1 MASLPLINL
10 YRKPKQIVIDFL
22 MQIHKIYITGEKFMH
37 ATLQAFLD
45 TSSVTLSTQEKD
57 LLERALKASDNAYS
71 HYSHYHVGVAV
82 LTEEENIFT
91 GCNVENDAYGSSMC
105 GDRNA
110 IMAAENSEGPHMRL
124 KTIAIVVRDT
134 SGRIL
139 AEYGSPCGACRQV
152 MAQFGLDATVI
163 YAYDGRYKKS
173 TVRTLLP
180 DPFTIQKTL

>member
-1 MASLPLINL
+1 
-10 YRKPKQIVIDFL
+10 
-22 MQIHKIYITGEKFMH
+22 MH

-91 GCNVENDAYGSSMC
+91 GCNVE
-105 GDRNA
+105 
-110 IMAAENSEGPHMRL
+110 
-124 KTIAIVVRDT
+124 KIAIVVRDT